1 MSRFAAFA
9 SLTLLLSQ
17 VQAAIQKV
25 SSGSLNGNGE
35 ELLTSFQRADSTT
48 INLDGIGNSDSCPN
62 GWENSIY
69 NGDSKCC
76 PGAVYNMDDNS
87 NNEDSAY
94 CCVGA
99 TYSVARPSFSSCFPF
114 CSQTGTDS
122 GSGVTVLETSKQ
134 PCSATVMLT
143 DADYSSKVSSA
154 SASISGSSGAMTT
167 GSSSGSAQTSS
178 SSDSAAAQTGSSSSS
193 SAGAAMVTSG
203 PLAGALMIAGGLL
216 FV

>member
-1 MSRFAAFA
+1 MSR
-9 SLTLLLSQ
+9 L
-17 VQAAIQKV
+17 AAIGSFILLV
-25 SSGSLNGNGE
+25 SQCTATLE
-35 ELLTSFQRADSTT
+35 QRQNSVS
-48 INLDGIGNSDSCPN
+48 IDGQTCPN
-62 GWENSIY
+62 GWLDTIY
-69 NGDSKCC
+69 NGNRKCC
-76 PGAVYNMDDNS
+76 PGAVYNTDDNVR
-87 NNEDSAY
+87 NEDSAY

-99 TYSVARPSFSSCFPF
+99 TFSVATASFSSCFPF
-114 CSQTGTDS
+114 CSGTDD
-122 GSGVTVLETSKQ
+122 GNGVTVAPTSKM

-167 GSSSGSAQTSS
+167 GGSGGSSGSSSG
-178 SSDSAAAQTGSSSSS
+178 SAAAQTGSSSSS